1 MSEAIAPEISGR
13 RPARPAT
20 RRFAPP
26 ADYRTM
32 AVRCARL
39 TSREIDAAATSLFLP
54 VMLMVTFV
62 YLFGGA
68 ISTGTRYITYVVPGV
83 LLLCAGVGSATTAVT
98 VCRDMT
104 GGIIDRFRSM
114 DVGSLPVLSG
124 HVAASVARNAAST
137 VLVFAV
143 ALGIGFRPHA
153 GPAAWSAVI
162 GLLLLYVL
170 AISWLATAIGLLVS
184 SPEAANAFMFAP
196 MIVTYASS
204 AFVPVRTMPS
214 WLHGFAG
221 HQPATPVIE
230 TLRGLLLGTPVG
242 ASGWQAGAWCGG
254 VAAVSVLLSAAAF
267 RRRTR

>member
-1 MSEAIAPEISGR
+1 
-13 RPARPAT
+13 
-20 RRFAPP
+20 
-26 ADYRTM
+26 
-32 AVRCARL
+32 
-39 TSREIDAAATSLFLP
+39 
-54 VMLMVTFV
+54 MLMVTFV

-242 ASGWQAGAWCGG
+242 ASGWQAVAWCGG
-254 VAAVSVLLSAAAF
+254 IAAVSVLLSAAAF